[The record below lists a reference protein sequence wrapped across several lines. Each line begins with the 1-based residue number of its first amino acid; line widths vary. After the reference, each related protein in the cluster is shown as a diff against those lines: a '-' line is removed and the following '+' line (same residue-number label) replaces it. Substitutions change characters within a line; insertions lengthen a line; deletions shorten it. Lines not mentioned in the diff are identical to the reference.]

1 MKTITL
7 VDGTVLNATDSA
19 TATQM
24 TFEVA
29 VSGIAGIL
37 AKLTTENMRHVVIK
51 DDEGKVIQDENRVIS
66 TGSATVNGEFD
77 AETITLS
84 VTNRY
89 MTQDEITEERLSD
102 LEDAVLGE

>member
-19 TATQM
+19 TVTQM
-24 TFEVA
+24 TFETA
-29 VSGIAGIL
+29 LSGIANIL

-66 TGSATVNGEFD
+66 TGSANVSGDFG
-77 AETITLS
+77 AETVTLS

-89 MTQDEITEERLSD
+89 MTQDEITEERISD